1 MTLAFNKM
9 AASNVVTPRFYLPQ
23 GRLAAVQRGELEGV
37 GARAQGMA
45 DAPAILDVAAGYQ
58 VFTAGLKSKQL
69 ALLPVFIFTYA
80 NFVLRDP
87 VSVLWWSYHASE
99 PTITGPVQSIHAPA

>member
-9 AASNVVTPRFYLPQ
+9 AASNVVTPRCKQKSEELGSDGQTRDKRKKEKKERTFYLPQ

-69 ALLPVFIFTYA
+69 ALLPVFIC
-80 NFVLRDP
+80 
-87 VSVLWWSYHASE
+87 
-99 PTITGPVQSIHAPA
+99 Q